1 MEPQLMGVNLS
12 IKNVPAETVER
23 LKQRAKKNHRS
34 LQGELRALVD
44 QAIEAAPASEM
55 TVDALIEQGR
65 SRGLS
70 TPDESA
76 RWIRDLRD
84 SR

>member
-1 MEPQLMGVNLS
+1 MGVNLS

-23 LKQRAKKNHRS
+23 LKARAKKNHRS

-44 QAIEAAPASEM
+44 QAIEVPPANEM
-55 TVDALIEQGR
+55 TVDALIKQGR

-76 RWIRDLRD
+76 RWVRDLRD